1 ANSGARISGLGA
13 SLNGYGGND
22 ILPQIGRNTFRYPGA
37 VNLDVRAAKR
47 TRIGERVSFELIG
60 EAFNVLNHT
69 NVTSIETIGYLIN
82 NDSSDART
90 AHLTYLD
97 GSNGKSAFGAV
108 TNANSSSLYRQ
119 RQIQAG
125 CRFIF

>member
-1 ANSGARISGLGA
+1 M
-13 SLNGYGGND
+13 
-22 ILPQIGRNTFRYPGA
+22 
-37 VNLDVRAAKR
+37 
-47 TRIGERVSFELIG
+47 SFELMG

-69 NVTSIETIGYLIN
+69 NVTSIETIGYLID
-82 NDSSDART
+82 NDSSYART

-97 GSNGKSAFGAV
+97 GSSGKSAFGAV
-108 TNANSSSLYRQ
+108 TNANSTSLYRQ